1 MLTEVVTGVTV
12 WRVLGVGGE
21 GLEEGRLDVDQL
33 GADDGGAELG
43 VGSLSFRLGPSCLIC
58 LRLRPVARNW
68 VGSDQHCPLSLSH
81 DSDRLSS
88 QC

>member
-21 GLEEGRLDVDQL
+21 GLGEGRLDVDQL

-43 VGSLSFRLGPSCLIC
+43 VWSLSFRLQQESTAIYFSIHNSLCSLIHEC
-58 LRLRPVARNW
+58 VQITY
-68 VGSDQHCPLSLSH
+68 S
-81 DSDRLSS
+81 
-88 QC
+88 